1 MTMNTLGATASSSL
15 RLLGEDDLSH
25 TLHYFALHTCQR
37 KQQRELHA
45 PCLYSPCVLLLDQSS
60 TCFTLRIDRLV

>member
-45 PCLYSPCVLLLDQSS
+45 PCLYSPCVLLLDQS
-60 TCFTLRIDRLV
+60 LVRLV